1 MSEQDRQDIRD
12 LWSKVNTLSS
22 QIAIQATLLAEIKVL
37 LTERCEARLHRIEE
51 SEEQVCS
58 IGQRVARVEH
68 SLAAIHVKL
77 AGIAAAGSIVG
88 GAAVSWAFRA
98 FGGG

>member
-37 LTERCEARLHRIEE
+37 LSERCEARLHRVEE
-51 SEEQVCS
+51 VEEQVSCLS
-58 IGQRVARVEH
+58 SRVHHVER
-68 SLAAIHVKL
+68 SLSAIHVKL
-77 AGIAAAGSIVG
+77 AGIAAAGSVVG
-88 GAAVSWAFRA
+88 GAAVSWVFRT
-98 FGGG
+98 FGG